1 MVHPDKL
8 LYTREKLG
16 NAVYELVTQPGRVQ
30 ERLYHAALAF
40 AHQIDS
46 EYLPDEEM
54 RRTFI
59 GIKDD
64 LRFDE
69 PIGAEGRILGTLQKT
84 NDENASAIASR
95 ILNLYLDVR
104 GLLERG

>member
-16 NAVYELVTQPGRVQ
+16 EAVRELVTQPGRVQ
-30 ERLYHAALAF
+30 ERLYHADLAF
-40 AHQIDS
+40 AHQIDP
-46 EYLPDEEM
+46 EYFPDEGL

-69 PIGAEGRILGTLQKT
+69 PIGAEGRILGTLGKT
-84 NDENASAIASR
+84 NDEDASAIAYR
-95 ILNLYLDVR
+95 IWNLYLDVR